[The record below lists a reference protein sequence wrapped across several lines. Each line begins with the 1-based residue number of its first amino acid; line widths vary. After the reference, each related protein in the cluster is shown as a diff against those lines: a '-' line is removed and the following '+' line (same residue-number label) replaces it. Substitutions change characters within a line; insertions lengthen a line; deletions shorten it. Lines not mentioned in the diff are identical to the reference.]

1 MQFNKNIWTGR
12 QVSTASFTT
21 NSYVIES
28 VLKMYKLTTHIV
40 RISQFLFIY
49 IVEWFNDD
57 LFISVRSFLR
67 EESIKICNIFAVNVK
82 NMVEI
87 GGFII
92 LYPNPAPAAL
102 TYLELSLDQPESG
115 TFTCARHIVTLKIV
129 KKIFFL
135 F

>member
-1 MQFNKNIWTGR
+1 MTY
-12 QVSTASFTT
+12 SFP
-21 NSYVIES
+21 YE
-28 VLKMYKLTTHIV
+28 L
-40 RISQFLFIY
+40 
-49 IVEWFNDD
+49 
-57 LFISVRSFLR
+57 FLR
-67 EESIKICNIFAVNVK
+67 EESIKIYNIFAVK